1 MLPELSNGP
10 PSDAMNGHPNM
21 KMVEVI
27 LYSHDVK
34 TAGSVLTRFYK
45 INTVST

>member
-1 MLPELSNGP
+1 MK
-10 PSDAMNGHPNM
+10 GHLNM

-34 TAGSVLTRFYK
+34 TAGSILTRFYK
-45 INTVST
+45 INTVGT